1 MNKGLKFLIALSC
14 NLLLAGFFGLGC
26 AILNM
31 IWLEFAI
38 KHFPA
43 VSYTQDYQMTFG
55 TACAAGFM
63 IVALFRMMQ
72 SRLDSMFPQGID
84 IGILLVLISVCMMA
98 FTPVPNSHFFK
109 YLVDRSTLQSQ
120 GAAPSPGTADLPPKS
135 PETK

>member
-1 MNKGLKFLIALSC
+1 MNKGFKFLMALAC
-14 NLLLAGFFGLGC
+14 NLLFAGFFGLGC

-31 IWLEFAI
+31 VWLEFAM

-43 VSYTQDYQMTFG
+43 VSYTPDYQMTFG
-55 TACAAGFM
+55 TACAAGFI

-72 SRLDSMFPQGID
+72 SRLDSMFPQTID
-84 IGILLVLISVCMMA
+84 IGILLVLISVCMIA

-120 GAAPSPGTADLPPKS
+120 SAAPSPDLPPKS